1 MVNQLCNSYWLV
13 SNSLISRQGVFPG
26 LIRGEGFLSE
36 KYVHFPKW
44 SIHSFGKF
52 HMSNII
58 AFRTSCL
65 HISVREFS
73 WIRWQQFFIGIHVY
87 LTVLSSLVGTSCSGS
102 WMLVYKFD
110 EIIDVLVL
118 VSRIAFSFS
127 FCFLQAMPVHSFPE

>member
-13 SNSLISRQGVFPG
+13 PDSLISRQGVFPG
-26 LIRGEGFLSE
+26 LIGGEGFLSE

-65 HISVREFS
+65 HISVRIFLD
-73 WIRWQQFFIGIHVY
+73 QVATVFIGIHVY
-87 LTVLSSLVGTSCSGS
+87 QTVLSSLVGTSYSGS

-110 EIIDVLVL
+110 KIIDVLFL
-118 VSRIAFSFS
+118 VNRIASSFS
-127 FCFLQAMPVHSFPE
+127 FCFLQAMPVHSFPK